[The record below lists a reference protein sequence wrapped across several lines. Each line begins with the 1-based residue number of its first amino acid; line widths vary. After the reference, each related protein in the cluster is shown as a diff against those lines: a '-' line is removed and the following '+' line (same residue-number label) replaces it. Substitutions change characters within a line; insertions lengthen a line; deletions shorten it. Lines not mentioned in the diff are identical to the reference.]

1 MYFKVFATRSDGQFA
16 GKTCVRIY
24 SAFPQKELR
33 KGEDD
38 MDGISAM
45 DGVQVS
51 VGYDMNIMKK
61 AMNVEAAN
69 MQRMLDMLPQ
79 QPQMP
84 KVPVIPKG
92 QYIDIYV

>member
-1 MYFKVFATRSDGQFA
+1 
-16 GKTCVRIY
+16 
-24 SAFPQKELR
+24 
-33 KGEDD
+33 

-84 KVPVIPKG
+84 KIPVIPKG